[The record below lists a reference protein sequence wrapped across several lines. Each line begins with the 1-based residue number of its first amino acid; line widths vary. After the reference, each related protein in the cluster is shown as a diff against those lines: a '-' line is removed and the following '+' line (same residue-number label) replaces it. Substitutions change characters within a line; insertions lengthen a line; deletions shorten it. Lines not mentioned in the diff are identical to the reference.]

1 MSDNREV
8 ISKLELALSGI
19 NGALSELWLVDG
31 MESYCEEL
39 EVIATDIETEL
50 DELLSV
56 EESAE

>member
-1 MSDNREV
+1 MSNQEL

-19 NGALSELWLVDG
+19 SGAIEELCFIDG
-31 MESYCEEL
+31 MERYCEQL
-39 EVIATDIETEL
+39 NIISADIETEL

>member
-1 MSDNREV
+1 MSNQEL

-19 NGALSELWLVDG
+19 NGAIDELGFIDG
-31 MESYCEEL
+31 MESYCEKL
-39 EVIATDIETEL
+39 IGIAMDIETEL

>member
-1 MSDNREV
+1 MSNQEL

-19 NGALSELWLVDG
+19 NGAIDELGFIDG

-39 EVIATDIETEL
+39 NFIALHIETEL
-50 DELLSV
+50 DELMSI

>member
-1 MSDNREV
+1 MSDKEL

-19 NGALSELWLVDG
+19 SGAIDELGFIDG
-31 MESYCEEL
+31 METYCEQL
-39 EVIATDIETEL
+39 MGIAMDIETEI